1 MSLYRTWLVRFLIYE
16 CSGFGQHR
24 VAASRDGLVFA
35 ANKLLHRKNNSL
47 ALVIF
52 R

>member
-1 MSLYRTWLVRFLIYE
+1 M
-16 CSGFGQHR
+16 GA
-24 VAASRDGLVFA
+24 VASVNIAWRQSRESLVFA

>member
-1 MSLYRTWLVRFLIYE
+1 LI
-16 CSGFGQHR
+16 SG
-24 VAASRDGLVFA
+24 ATGLAWA

-47 ALVIF
+47 ALIIF

>member
-1 MSLYRTWLVRFLIYE
+1 MSLYRIWLVRFLII
-16 CSGFGQHR
+16 GA
-24 VAASRDGLVFA
+24 VASVNIAWRHSRESLVFA
-35 ANKLLHRKNNSL
+35 ANKLLHRTNNSL